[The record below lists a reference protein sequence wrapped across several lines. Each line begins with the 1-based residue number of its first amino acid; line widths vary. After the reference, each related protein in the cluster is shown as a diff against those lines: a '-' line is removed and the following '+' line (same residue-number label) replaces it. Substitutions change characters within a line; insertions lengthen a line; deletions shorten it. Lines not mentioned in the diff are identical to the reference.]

1 MKTIIQI
8 SCKSPPILTY
18 QRPRRTVLWGFLF
31 PFLKLPLDIYS
42 KTCYNTKLKL
52 HFIFNWEKTM
62 AVYKTENREMLLG
75 FLEQHSGDAFTV
87 RQLASELTARGSHGA
102 MSESTVY
109 RLLRELEKDGK
120 VQKTIDPDNREY
132 MYIYESAGSRV
143 NMRCKVCGNVYA
155 ADSETSRKIIADVA
169 GCGEA
174 GSGEDIELL
183 IKCKH
188 CREE

>member
-1 MKTIIQI
+1 
-8 SCKSPPILTY
+8 
-18 QRPRRTVLWGFLF
+18 
-31 PFLKLPLDIYS
+31 
-42 KTCYNTKLKL
+42 
-52 HFIFNWEKTM
+52 M

-169 GCGEA
+169 GCTDA